1 MSKTLNYYELDPE
14 NNHFDD
20 VVIDITHRCN
30 MKCKNCYIPNRDVPD
45 MNADLMIDAISR
57 FPKKTTIRI
66 IGAEPT
72 MRKDLPELITR
83 IKKVPHRMTLLT
95 NGLRLSRINYVQ
107 TLKDAGL
114 RNLYLSM
121 NGVDNDDWYEEID
134 ELRCADKKISAM
146 LNAKKLN
153 ILRDIGCIIVYGV
166 NNDAPS
172 RFIKLLKNNN
182 IENVCLRFKTIG
194 QIGRH
199 MDTEFQMGMDDLIQ
213 LVSKQFNV
221 SVDYI
226 KHWQDKWTFPGGKKE
241 DDTFYFPINENNT
254 RVYKGIWVKLTNWN
268 STGKDTVLSNSKR
281 RGRLTEDF
289 KVAPF
294 FEHVTENEGG
304 Y

>member
-1 MSKTLNYYELDPE
+1 MD
-14 NNHFDD
+14 
-20 VVIDITHRCN
+20 
-30 MKCKNCYIPNRDVPD
+30 
-45 MNADLMIDAISR
+45 ADRMIEAISK

-83 IKKVPHRMTLLT
+83 IKQVPHRMTLLT
-95 NGLRLSRINYVQ
+95 NGLRLARLNYVQ
-107 TLKDAGL
+107 TLKNAGL

-134 ELRCADKKISAM
+134 ELRCAEKKIQAMQNSA
-146 LNAKKLN
+146 KLN
-153 ILRDIGCIIVYGV
+153 ILRDIGCIIVWGV
-166 NNDAPS
+166 NNDAPK

-182 IENVCLRFKTIG
+182 IDNVCLRFKTIG

-199 MDTEFQMGMDDLIQ
+199 MGIEFQMGMDDLIN
-213 LVSKQFNV
+213 LVSKQFGV
-221 SVDYI
+221 SADYI
-226 KHWQDKWTFPGGKKE
+226 KSWQKKWKFPGGKKE
-241 DDTFYFPINENNT
+241 DDTFYFPLSEKST
-254 RVYKGIWVKLTNWN
+254 RVYKGIWIKLTNWN
-268 STGKDTVLSNSKR
+268 SDGKETVLSNSRR

-289 KVAPF
+289 NVAPF